1 MLANQIQEH
10 RKRIMP
16 YDQVGVIPDMQEWF
30 NLMQANKYIHH
41 INK

>member
-1 MLANQIQEH
+1 MLTDKFQEH
-10 RKRIMP
+10 SKRIMH
-16 YDQVGVIPDMQEWF
+16 YDQSEIIPDMQEWF

>member
-1 MLANQIQEH
+1 MH
-10 RKRIMP
+10 

-41 INK
+41 INKWKIKIV